1 MITQRLYIQ
10 FPECMRI
17 NVGTRTL
24 RSYLARPA
32 HSGRRRSVPQ
42 AGIRTMLQAA
52 PTAPASPTGEELH
65 RLWVFD
71 FDWTVVDE
79 NSDTWIHRCAPGGV
93 LPPAIKDSYV
103 APDWVG
109 YMNRVLGFLAQQGV
123 TADDLRAKLQ
133 VIPWTPG
140 MRSLLEAIADSTTG
154 TPPSAPVAPEALK
167 STAPV
172 EAAAAALGL
181 PAAGSPPVASE
192 GENEE
197 KVGSGGSAV
206 LPPSPVSPRRFRGPQ
221 HAVVLSDA
229 NSLFIPWIL
238 DGGGG
243 GHGTAVDASSAG
255 VKLHLEAA
263 AGRAA
268 AAAPAVAPVAAT
280 PAGVEWPDAK
290 QDGVSTGGCAS
301 AAQPRLLSGAFLA
314 ILTNPAAVD
323 AAAGA
328 VTVSPHHGREPGAAA
343 PPHACP
349 RCHPNLCKRAALR
362 RLLDEQAAAGVSY
375 RQVVY
380 VGDGRNDLCPCL
392 ALRPGDV
399 AMPRVGFALHKLLEP
414 MAAADGTAGSP
425 VPAAATTTSA
435 AAPAQSSGRDSAAGP
450 EGRGDDHV
458 YGSVPP
464 SGTAAHAPGPGGGA
478 AAAAGAGAGARRCGE
493 GGEEGERLR
502 AACVP
507 WVDAYDII
515 RWVRHQ
521 DELGAGSVDA
531 TATDGHDLVA
541 RAATLTL

>member
-1 MITQRLYIQ
+1 
-10 FPECMRI
+10 
-17 NVGTRTL
+17 
-24 RSYLARPA
+24 
-32 HSGRRRSVPQ
+32 
-42 AGIRTMLQAA
+42 MLDTA
-52 PTAPASPTGEELH
+52 PTAPASPTAEEFH

-123 TADDLRAKLQ
+123 TADDLRAQLQ

-140 MRSLLEAIADSTTG
+140 MRSLLEAIADSATG
-154 TPPSAPVAPEALK
+154 TPPSAP
-167 STAPV
+167 
-172 EAAAAALGL
+172 AA
-181 PAAGSPPVASE
+181 PAATVAAFGE
-192 GENEE
+192 ENEE
-197 KVGSGGSAV
+197 KVGGGGSAV
-206 LPPSPVSPRRFRGPQ
+206 LPPSPLSPGRFRSPQ

-263 AGRAA
+263 AGRAPA
-268 AAAPAVAPVAAT
+268 AASAAAPAAVPVAAT

-290 QDGVSTGGCAS
+290 LDGVSTGGCAS
-301 AAQPRLLSGAFLA
+301 AAQPRPLSGAFLA

-323 AAAGA
+323 AATGA

-458 YGSVPP
+458 YGSAPP
-464 SGTAAHAPGPGGGA
+464 SGNAAHAPGPGGGA
-478 AAAAGAGAGARRCGE
+478 AAAAEAGAGAGARRFGG

-521 DELGAGSVDA
+521 DELVAGSVDA
-531 TATDGHDLVA
+531 PGTDGHDLVA